1 MIESNKLKENLAAG
15 RRQIGLWCS
24 LASNVAAE
32 IVAGSGFD
40 WLLVDGEHAPNDLR
54 SILAQLQA
62 VAPYPLE
69 PVVRLPSADPF
80 VLQQYLDIGARS
92 IMIPDVRSAE
102 AAQAIIAATR
112 YPPRG
117 IRSVAG
123 SIRASGY
130 GRVPGYLEN
139 AHRDICMILQ
149 IESPEGTANAEA
161 IAAVEGVDALF
172 IGPADLS
179 TNMGY
184 PMHPERAEVQEAMAT
199 IREAARRHGKA
210 VGIITF
216 SHDEARRYLELG
228 MTLVAVGTD
237 QGLLIRASDQLARD
251 FKQSPK

>member
-1 MIESNKLKENLAAG
+1 MIQSNKLKESLAAG
-15 RRQIGLWCS
+15 RRQAGLWCS

-40 WLLVDGEHAPNDLR
+40 WLLIDGEHAPNDLR
-54 SILAQLQA
+54 SVLAQLQA
-62 VAPYPLE
+62 MAPYPLE

-92 IMIPDVRSAE
+92 IMIPDVRNAE
-102 AAQAIIAATR
+102 AAQAIVAATR

-123 SIRASGY
+123 SIRASRY
-130 GRVPGYLEN
+130 GRVPGYREN
-139 AHRDICMILQ
+139 ADRDICMILQ
-149 IESPEGTANAEA
+149 IESPEGAANAEA
-161 IAAVEGVDALF
+161 IAAVDGVDALF

-179 TNMGY
+179 TQMG
-184 PMHPERAEVQEAMAT
+184 HPGQPAHDEVQKAMTA
-199 IREAARRHGKA
+199 IRDAARRHGKA

-216 SHDEARRYLELG
+216 ADAETEHYLKFG

-237 QGLLIRASDQLARD
+237 QGLLIRASDQLARH
-251 FKQSPK
+251 FRQLPE